1 MKRLIT
7 SLSLLAL
14 VLAINGNAFAQDVVE
29 ASAEVIQD
37 VTYSKQTDLDFGVFQ
52 TSFTGTATIDPD
64 NSTNDSNLNG
74 TRDADY
80 FAGKIFISGAASQDV
95 TVTHGLSQVI
105 LDDRSNTTTDFF
117 TLSPIT
123 MSQVSGQSAN
133 NEGGAALSDGGS
145 VTLDGSGDATV
156 WIGGDLT
163 ATDDD
168 GGGMLADIYEN
179 TTAITF
185 TIDYTF

>member
-1 MKRLIT
+1 MKRLISLL
-7 SLSLLAL
+7 SLSVFVLAL
-14 VLAINGNAFAQDVVE
+14 NGSVFAQDVVQ

-37 VTYSKQTDLDFGVFQ
+37 VQYTNQTDLDFGVF
-52 TSFTGTATIDPD
+52 TSSFTGTATIDPD
-64 NSTNDSNLNG
+64 NSTNDANVSG

-95 TVTHGLSQVI
+95 TVTHGLTSVTLNDQ
-105 LDDRSNTTTDFF
+105 SNTTTDFF

-123 MSQVSGQSAN
+123 MSQATGQSAN
-133 NEGGAALSDGGS
+133 NEGGAALNDGGT

>member
-1 MKRLIT
+1 MKRIT
-7 SLSLLAL
+7 SLLPFLAF
-14 VLAINGNAFAQDVVE
+14 VLAVNGNVFAQDIVE

-37 VTYSKQTDLDFGVFQ
+37 VQYTKQTDLDFGTFT

-64 NSTNDSNLNG
+64 NSTNDANVNG
-74 TRDADY
+74 TRNTDY
-80 FAGKIFISGAASQDV
+80 FAGKIFISGAANQDV
-95 TVTHGLSQVI
+95 TVTHGLASVT
-105 LDDRSNTTTDFF
+105 LDDNSGSTTDNF

-123 MSQVSGQSAN
+123 MSQASGQDGT
-133 NEGGAALSDGGS
+133 NEGGAALNDGGTVS
-145 VTLDGSGDATV
+145 LDASGDATV

-163 ATDDD
+163 ANDND
-168 GGGMLADIYEN
+168 GSGLFADIYSN